1 MPYKM
6 DHRLLMHTI
15 FNYQTSD
22 DLNGHFLLYKI
33 CAADDLLITIFET
46 KKRLFNE
53 KNVKDK
59 SLLT

>member
-6 DHRLLMHTI
+6 DHKLLMHTI

-22 DLNGHFLLYKI
+22 DLNGHFSLYKI

-46 KKRLFNE
+46 KKKIIQRE
-53 KNVKDK
+53 KC
-59 SLLT
+59 